1 MKKVSSS
8 TWILI
13 AMVAGV
19 VAGFFLEE
27 KGAIFAPLGDIFIL
41 LIKMVI
47 IPLIFF
53 SIVSG
58 SAALGKTKSAGKVG
72 IITIVYY
79 MGTSAVSVIL
89 GLLAGIIFKPGLGVE
104 IPESLMTDAS
114 KYAENAEI
122 AGFWET
128 VMGIIPENPFA
139 SLVSGNILQI
149 LFFALFFG
157 IAVSV
162 MPEKKQKPLMTLL
175 DIINEGLIWIIRQ
188 VLRIAPIGVFGLMV
202 NAIAQFGL
210 DIMVLVLAL
219 FAVFSGTLALIHFG
233 MIPALAM
240 IFGGINPFRFLGGM
254 KETQILAFASASSM
268 ATLPINKRDCEALG
282 VKPEVTSFV
291 LPLGATINMNGNAM
305 LYALTAVFFS
315 QLFGVELGMPQYVA
329 IVLTSVLGAIGTAG
343 VPGPALLVVAVL
355 VAAGIPLA
363 GLPLIFGV
371 DRLFDMMRTST
382 NVLGDA
388 SCAVIINRILGK
400 ETVPAGSAAAVR
412 AEA

>member
-1 MKKVSSS
+1 MKKISNSNL
-8 TWILI
+8 ILM
-13 AMVAGV
+13 AMVLGI

-27 KGAIFAPLGDIFIL
+27 KGAVFAPLGDIFIL

-53 SIVSG
+53 SIISG
-58 SAALGKTKSAGKVG
+58 AAALGQTKSAGKIGVF
-72 IITIVYY
+72 TILFYL
-79 MGTSAVSVIL
+79 GTSAVSVIL
-89 GLLAGIIFKPGLGVE
+89 GLITGTIFKPGKGVTL
-104 IPESLMTDAS
+104 PESLRTDAAT
-114 KYAENAEI
+114 YAENADI
-122 AGFWET
+122 AGFWQT
-128 VMGIIPENPFA
+128 VMGIIPENPFE

-157 IAVSV
+157 IALSV
-162 MPEKKQKPLMTLL
+162 IPDEKRQPLIDLVDTINQAMIWMIKKILL
-175 DIINEGLIWIIRQ
+175 
-188 VLRIAPIGVFGLMV
+188 IAPIGVFGLMV
-202 NAIAQFGL
+202 NSIALFGM
-210 DIMVLVLAL
+210 DIMKLVLAL
-219 FAVFSGTLALIHFG
+219 LAVFSGTLGIIHFG
-233 MIPALAM
+233 MIPLLAM
-240 IFGGINPFRFLGGM
+240 VLGRMNPLKFLAGM

-268 ATLPINKRDCEALG
+268 ATLPVNKQECEELG
-282 VKPEVTSFV
+282 VKPAVTAFV

-305 LYALTAVFFS
+305 LYALTATFFA
-315 QLFGVELGMPQYVA
+315 QMFEVELGMAQYVA

-388 SCAVIINRILGK
+388 SCAIIVNRMLEGESIK
-400 ETVPAGSAAAVR
+400 NQ
-412 AEA
+412 

>member
-1 MKKVSSS
+1 MKKISSS
-8 TWILI
+8 TLIII
-13 AMVAGV
+13 AMVLGI

-27 KGAIFAPLGDIFIL
+27 KGLMFAPLGEIFIL
-41 LIKMVI
+41 LIKMII

-53 SIVSG
+53 SIISG
-58 SAALGKTKSAGKVG
+58 AAALGQTKSAGKVG
-72 IITIVYY
+72 VVTIVYY

-89 GLLAGIIFKPGLGVE
+89 GLLAGILFQPGKGVKL
-104 IPESLMTDAS
+104 PESLMTDAS
-114 KYAENAEI
+114 TFADNAEI

-128 VMGIIPENPFA
+128 IMGIIPENPFE

-157 IAVSV
+157 IALSV
-162 MPEKKQKPLMTLL
+162 MPKEKQKPLLELL
-175 DIINEGLIWIIRQ
+175 GIINEGMIWMIRKIL
-188 VLRIAPIGVFGLMV
+188 VIAPIGVFGLMV
-202 NAIAQFGL
+202 SSIAQFGM
-210 DIMVLVLAL
+210 DIMVLVLLL
-219 FAVFSGTLALIHFG
+219 FAVFTGTLGLIHFV
-233 MIPALAM
+233 MIPLLTM
-240 IFGGINPFRFLGGM
+240 IFGGMNPLKFLGGM
-254 KETQILAFASASSM
+254 KETQVLAFASASSM
-268 ATLPINKRDCEALG
+268 ATLPVNKEECEALG

-305 LYALTAVFFS
+305 LYALTAVFFA
-315 QLFGVELGMPQYVA
+315 QMFGIELGMPQYVA

-388 SCAVIINRILGK
+388 SCAVIVNRILGEDAIEK
-400 ETVPAGSAAAVR
+400 
-412 AEA
+412 

>member
-1 MKKVSSS
+1 MKKISSS
-8 TWILI
+8 TLIII
-13 AMVAGV
+13 AMVLGII
-19 VAGFFLEE
+19 AGFFLEE
-27 KGAIFAPLGDIFIL
+27 KGLMFAPLGEIFIL
-41 LIKMVI
+41 LIKMII

-53 SIVSG
+53 SIISG
-58 SAALGKTKSAGKVG
+58 AAALGQTKSAGKVG
-72 IITIVYY
+72 IVTIVYY

-89 GLLAGIIFKPGLGVE
+89 GLLAGILFKPGTGVKL
-104 IPESLMTDAS
+104 PESLMTDAS
-114 KYAENAEI
+114 KYAENADI

-128 VMGIIPENPFA
+128 IMGIIPENPFE

-157 IAVSV
+157 IALSV
-162 MPEKKQKPLMTLL
+162 MPREKQKPLLELL
-175 DIINEGLIWIIRQ
+175 DIINAGMIWMIRKILI
-188 VLRIAPIGVFGLMV
+188 IAPIGVFGLMV
-202 NAIAQFGL
+202 SSIAQFGM

-219 FAVFSGTLALIHFG
+219 FAVFTGTLALIHFV
-233 MIPALAM
+233 MIPFLAM
-240 IFGGINPFRFLGGM
+240 IFGGMNPLRFLGGM
-254 KETQILAFASASSM
+254 KETQVLAFASASSM
-268 ATLPINKRDCEALG
+268 ATLPVNKEECEALG

-305 LYALTAVFFS
+305 LYALTAVFFA
-315 QLFGVELGMPQYVA
+315 QMFGIELGMPQYVA

-388 SCAVIINRILGK
+388 SCAVIVNRILG
-400 ETVPAGSAAAVR
+400 EDAV
-412 AEA
+412 EK

>member
-8 TWILI
+8 TLILL
-13 AMVAGV
+13 AMVAGI
-19 VAGFFLEE
+19 VAGFFLGE

-58 SAALGKTKSAGKVG
+58 AAALGKTKSAGKVG
-72 IITIVYY
+72 IITIAYY
-79 MGTSAVSVIL
+79 MGTSAVSVVL
-89 GLLAGIIFKPGLGVE
+89 GLLAGSIFKPGLGVK

-114 KYAENAEI
+114 KYAANAEI

-128 VMGIIPENPFA
+128 IKGIIPENPMD

-162 MPEKKQKPLMTLL
+162 MSEEKQKPLLTLL
-175 DIINEGLIWIIRQ
+175 DTINEGLIWMIKKIL
-188 VLRIAPIGVFGLMV
+188 VIAPIGVFGLMV

-219 FAVFSGTLALIHFG
+219 FVVFTGTLGLIHFG

-240 IFGGINPFRFLGGM
+240 VFGGMHPLKFLSGM
-254 KETQILAFASASSM
+254 KDTQILAFASASSM
-268 ATLPINKRDCEALG
+268 ATLPVNKKDCEALG
-282 VKPEVTSFV
+282 VKPEVSSFV

-305 LYALTAVFFS
+305 LYALTAVFFA
-315 QLFGVELGMPQYVA
+315 QLFGIELGMPQYVA

-388 SCAVIINRILGK
+388 SCAVIINRVMG
-400 ETVPAGSAAAVR
+400 EEEVPDGNLEGVR
-412 AEA
+412 A

>member
-8 TWILI
+8 TWILL
-13 AMVAGV
+13 AMIAGV

-58 SAALGKTKSAGKVG
+58 AAALGKTKSAGKVG
-72 IITIVYY
+72 IITIAYY

-89 GLLAGIIFKPGLGVE
+89 GLLAGIFFKPGLGVK

-128 VMGIIPENPFA
+128 IMGIIPENPFA

-157 IAVSV
+157 IALSV
-162 MPEKKQKPLMTLL
+162 MPEEKQKPLMTLL

-219 FAVFSGTLALIHFG
+219 FAVFTGTLGLIHFG

-240 IFGGINPFRFLGGM
+240 IFGGINPLKFLGGM

-268 ATLPINKRDCEALG
+268 ATLPVNKQECEALG
-282 VKPEVTSFV
+282 VKPEVSSFV

-305 LYALTAVFFS
+305 LYALTAVFFA

-388 SCAVIINRILGK
+388 SCAVIVNRVLGT
-400 ETVPAGSAAAVR
+400 ETIPDGNPEVAG
-412 AEA
+412 AES